1 MKNACITR
9 FERQRLQK
17 LRLQSGV
24 DIVDEN
30 RRLVLIR
37 IKYQT

>member
-1 MKNACITR
+1 MKNACIRR
-9 FERQRLQK
+9 FERLRLQN

-30 RRLVLIR
+30 SRLVLIR